1 MIAEPRPHAAPS
13 ARVWVLDLTASVGL
27 SALRSIVSEASAAGP
42 WLDIAMPGLPGDLQL
57 DWHRPATPGDL
68 RLSEEPPL
76 GVYVLIGPG
85 AVSRLPALLPAL
97 ATTTAVETV
106 FLLAPNAV
114 MESSYLHRH
123 ASQLLPTADPVML
136 QLPTSD
142 AQALW
147 MILLAQIDGLL
158 RRTEPAC
165 RRSPSLHSDNTTMSS
180 NLKQSMEQ
188 AMTIEG
194 AVAVALVD
202 HRSGMCLAQAGGGMN
217 LELAAAGNS
226 EVVRA
231 KLRTIEA
238 LGLRNT
244 IEDILI
250 TLQHQY
256 HLIRL
261 VPSNAGLFLYL
272 ALDRQRGNLALARYK
287 LTEIERNLKV

>member
-1 MIAEPRPHAAPS
+1 MSSVPDTNAASP

-27 SALRSIVSEASAAGP
+27 SALRSILAAPPAAGP
-42 WLDIAMPGLPGDLQL
+42 WLDIPMPGLPGDLHL
-57 DWHRPATPGDL
+57 DWHRPTTLDDL
-68 RLSEEPPL
+68 RLSEHPPL

-85 AVSRLPALLPAL
+85 AASRLPDLLPAL
-97 ATTTAVETV
+97 AATTAVETV

-114 MESSYLHRH
+114 MESSYLRRH
-123 ASQLLPTADPVML
+123 APRLLPAADPVML
-136 QLPTSD
+136 QLPASD
-142 AQALW
+142 AQTLW

-158 RRTEPAC
+158 RRTETPY
-165 RRSPSLHSDNTTMSS
+165 RRSQSLNSEDTTMSS

-202 HRSGMCLAQAGGGMN
+202 HRSGMYLAQAGGGMN
-217 LELAAAGNS
+217 LKLAAAGNS